1 MLSHG
6 LRQVLE
12 ALPGRIPLVIEVLD
26 RSLLVV
32 VPESNYR
39 PFPLLDLTGDL
50 REQLLAAHSTRPHT
64 IHQRGQ
70 RIDVYP
76 IAGPGDRAWSLLL
89 AIGAEETEVATL
101 NAWGPIL
108 RTALEAD
115 LATVGEVS
123 RHSQQ
128 SRHLGAVL
136 RFVGYMAGTHS
147 DNELLRAILQAAAV
161 WFDLDARIY
170 RREPGGDFV
179 PYIHLPGTVV
189 VPQKR
194 IPAATV
200 DGITDILRMT
210 SVAELEQ
217 FGLSGEAAALIPIGG
232 ARSELLLVLSGPL
245 PPDIDVTFGAIAKVT
260 ARILDGGK
268 RRAPVVEGKSL
279 IAAFTE
285 PAVSAEQT
293 FTRLLRTLVDMS
305 GAAGGSVTARVR
317 DESRVIVSLGG
328 VEGSGAATEAVH
340 LSLTATGGA
349 ELSVT
354 VDLIP
359 AEGTRFDAAARAIA
373 DQGADLLRVWLSGPG
388 SRDAVRRVVWGA
400 RADRTAAFVTRIEEE
415 IARAKRFHLDLALIV
430 VRTESEE
437 DAGRMEELQKYVRE
451 ELRDSDVL
459 APINNVEIAA
469 LLIHTDNAGGE
480 AVVRRLN
487 RRLNDDPSW
496 KGGATVGHATF
507 SPEFATPSALLAAAR
522 LPAAPP
528 RAQLTI
534 VRDSTGAS

>member
-32 VPESNYR
+32 VPESSYR
-39 PFPLLDLTGDL
+39 PFPLLDLTGEL
-50 REQLLAAHSTRPHT
+50 RQQLLADNSTRPHT

-76 IAGPGDRAWSLLL
+76 IGGPGDRTWTMLL
-89 AIGAEETEVATL
+89 AMGAEESEIATL

-108 RTALEAD
+108 RSALEAD
-115 LATVGEVS
+115 LATVGEVN

-136 RFVGYMAGTHS
+136 RFIGYIAGTHS

-179 PYIHLPGTVV
+179 PHIHLPGTIV

-194 IPAATV
+194 IPAAIV
-200 DGITDILRMT
+200 DAVTDILRMT
-210 SVAELEQ
+210 SVADLEQ
-217 FGLSGEAAALIPIGG
+217 FGLSGEGAALIPIGG
-232 ARSELLLVLSGPL
+232 PRADLLLVLAGPL
-245 PPDIDVTFGAIAKVT
+245 PPDIDVTFGTIAKVT
-260 ARILDGGK
+260 ARILESGR
-268 RRAPVVEGKSL
+268 RRAPVVEGKPL

-293 FTRLLRTLVDMS
+293 FTRLLRSLVDTT

-317 DESRVIVSLGG
+317 DESRVIVSLGE
-328 VEGSGAATEAVH
+328 VEGSGAASEH
-340 LSLTATGGA
+340 LSLTGTGGA

-354 VDLIP
+354 VDLVP
-359 AEGTRFDAAARAIA
+359 GEGARFDAAARAIV
-373 DQGADLLRVWLSGPG
+373 DHGGDLLRVWLSGPG
-388 SRDAVRRVVWGA
+388 SRDAVRRAVWGA

-430 VRTESEE
+430 VRTEAEE
-437 DAGRMEELQKYVRE
+437 DAGRMEELQKYVRA

-480 AVVRRLN
+480 AVVRRLQ
-487 RRLNDDPSW
+487 RRLTDDPSW
-496 KGGATVGHATF
+496 KTAASVGHATF
-507 SPEFATPSALLAAAR
+507 SPECATPSALLAAAR
-522 LPAAPP
+522 IPAAPS
-528 RAQLTI
+528 RAQLSI
-534 VRDSTGAS
+534 VRDSSTAG

>member
-12 ALPGRIPLVIEVLD
+12 GLPGRIPLVIEVLD
-26 RSLLVV
+26 RSLSVV
-32 VPESNYR
+32 VPESSYR
-39 PFPLLDLTGDL
+39 PFPLVDLSGDL
-50 REQLLAAHSTRPHT
+50 REQLLAANSTRPHT
-64 IHQRGQ
+64 LHQRGQ

-76 IAGPGDRAWSLLL
+76 IAGHGERGWSMLL
-89 AIGAEETEVATL
+89 AVGADEADVALL

-108 RTALEAD
+108 RSALEAD

-123 RHSQQ
+123 RHTQQ
-128 SRHLGAVL
+128 ARHLGAVL
-136 RFVGYMAGTHS
+136 RFIGYIAGTHS

-170 RREPGGDFV
+170 RREPGGDFI
-179 PYIHLPGTVV
+179 PHIHLPGTIII
-189 VPQKR
+189 PQKR

-200 DGITDILRMT
+200 DGISDTLRMS
-210 SVAELEQ
+210 SVADLEQ
-217 FGLSGEAAALIPIGG
+217 LGLSGEGAALIPIGSP
-232 ARSELLLVLSGPL
+232 RPELLLVLTGSL

-260 ARILDGGK
+260 ARILDGGR
-268 RRAPVVEGKSL
+268 RRAPVVEAKPM

-293 FTRLLRTLVDMS
+293 FTRLLRTLVEMT

-317 DESRVIVSLGG
+317 DESRVVVSLGE
-328 VEGSGAATEAVH
+328 VAASGASGEH
-340 LSLTATGGA
+340 LSLTGTGGA

-354 VDLIP
+354 IDLVP
-359 AEGTRFDAAARAIA
+359 GEGQRFDPAARAIV

-388 SRDAVRRVVWGA
+388 SRDAVRRAVWGA

-430 VRTESEE
+430 VRTASEE
-437 DAGRMEELQKYVRE
+437 DAGRMHELQKYVRE

-459 APINNVEIAA
+459 SPINNVEIAA
-469 LLIHTDNAGGE
+469 LLIHTNNAGGE
-480 AVVRRLN
+480 AVVRRLQ
-487 RRLNDDPSW
+487 RRLSDDPSW
-496 KGGATVGHATF
+496 KGAASVGHATF
-507 SPEFATPSALLAAAR
+507 SPEYATPAALLAAAR
-522 LPAAPP
+522 LPASPT

-534 VRDSTGAS
+534 VRD